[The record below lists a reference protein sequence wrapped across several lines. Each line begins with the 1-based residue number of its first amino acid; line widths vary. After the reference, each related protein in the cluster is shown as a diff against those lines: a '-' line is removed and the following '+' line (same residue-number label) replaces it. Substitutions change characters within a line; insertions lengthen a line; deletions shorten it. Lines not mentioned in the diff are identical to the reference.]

1 MRGRSRFISDMA
13 QMANGAATALGGLRE
28 EIDNIARQRIERHQN
43 ASGLVTREEH
53 DALQTRHEA
62 LAARIAVLEAQLA
75 ELAGAAAKPAATNA
89 ATKKA
94 AAKSLPRARP
104 DPRAGRARAWISRRK
119 ISAKIYDSFVARRA
133 APAKPLFMHGFVN

>member
-1 MRGRSRFISDMA
+1 MRGRSRLISDMA

-28 EIDNIARQRIERHQN
+28 EIDNIAKQRTERHQN

-75 ELAGAAAKPAATNA
+75 ELAGAAAKPAAK
-89 ATKKA
+89 KKA
-94 AAKSLPRARP
+94 AAKKSAPRKA
-104 DPRAGRARAWISRRK
+104 
-119 ISAKIYDSFVARRA
+119 
-133 APAKPLFMHGFVN
+133 

>member
-1 MRGRSRFISDMA
+1 MRGRSRLISDMA

-28 EIDNIARQRIERHQN
+28 EIDNIARQRTERHQN

-62 LAARIAVLEAQLA
+62 LAARSAVLEAQLA

-94 AAKSLPRARP
+94 AAKKSAPRKA
-104 DPRAGRARAWISRRK
+104 
-119 ISAKIYDSFVARRA
+119 
-133 APAKPLFMHGFVN
+133 

>member
-1 MRGRSRFISDMA
+1 MRGRSRLISDMA

-28 EIDNIARQRIERHQN
+28 EIDNIARQRTERHQN

-62 LAARIAVLEAQLA
+62 MAARIAVLEAQLA
-75 ELAGAAAKPAATNA
+75 ELAGAAAKPAAKKA

-94 AAKSLPRARP
+94 AAKKSAPRKA
-104 DPRAGRARAWISRRK
+104 
-119 ISAKIYDSFVARRA
+119 
-133 APAKPLFMHGFVN
+133 

>member
-1 MRGRSRFISDMA
+1 MRGRSRLISDMA

-28 EIDNIARQRIERHQN
+28 EIDNIARQRTERHQN

-75 ELAGAAAKPAATNA
+75 ELAGAAAKPAAKKA

-94 AAKSLPRARP
+94 AAKKSAPREA
-104 DPRAGRARAWISRRK
+104 
-119 ISAKIYDSFVARRA
+119 
-133 APAKPLFMHGFVN
+133 

>member
-1 MRGRSRFISDMA
+1 MRGRSRLISDMA

-28 EIDNIARQRIERHQN
+28 EIDNIARQRTERHQN

-75 ELAGAAAKPAATNA
+75 ELAGAAAKPAAT
-89 ATKKA
+89 KKA
-94 AAKSLPRARP
+94 AAKKSAPRKA
-104 DPRAGRARAWISRRK
+104 
-119 ISAKIYDSFVARRA
+119 
-133 APAKPLFMHGFVN
+133 

>member
-1 MRGRSRFISDMA
+1 MRGRSRLISDMA

-28 EIDNIARQRIERHQN
+28 EIDNIARQRTERHQN

-75 ELAGAAAKPAATNA
+75 ELAGMAAKPAAKKA

-94 AAKSLPRARP
+94 AAKKSAPRKA
-104 DPRAGRARAWISRRK
+104 
-119 ISAKIYDSFVARRA
+119 
-133 APAKPLFMHGFVN
+133 

>member
-28 EIDNIARQRIERHQN
+28 EIDNIARQRTERHQN

-62 LAARIAVLEAQLA
+62 MAARIAVLEAQLA
-75 ELAGAAAKPAATNA
+75 ELAGAAAKPAAKKA

-94 AAKSLPRARP
+94 AAKKSAPRKA
-104 DPRAGRARAWISRRK
+104 
-119 ISAKIYDSFVARRA
+119 
-133 APAKPLFMHGFVN
+133 

>member
-1 MRGRSRFISDMA
+1 MRGRSRLISDMA

-28 EIDNIARQRIERHQN
+28 EIDNIARQRTERRQN

-75 ELAGAAAKPAATNA
+75 ELAGAAAKPAAKKA

-94 AAKSLPRARP
+94 AGKKSAPRKA
-104 DPRAGRARAWISRRK
+104 
-119 ISAKIYDSFVARRA
+119 
-133 APAKPLFMHGFVN
+133 

>member
-1 MRGRSRFISDMA
+1 MRGRSRLISDMA

-28 EIDNIARQRIERHQN
+28 EIDNIARQRTERHQN

-75 ELAGAAAKPAATNA
+75 ELAGAAAKPAVKKA

-94 AAKSLPRARP
+94 AAKKSAPRKA
-104 DPRAGRARAWISRRK
+104 
-119 ISAKIYDSFVARRA
+119 
-133 APAKPLFMHGFVN
+133 